1 MGRILII
8 DDNQSLGDGL
18 VLSLNKMGHRAVA
31 AGSGREGL
39 ERMKDEPFDLVLT
52 DYRMEEMDGLAV
64 IEAVQRQAPDTDV
77 MMMTAYDT
85 RQLAVE
91 AMERGAIDFIV
102 KPFLPDELWMKVNK
116 RLDYR
121 AKLQEAQAKLREA
134 QTLHREAEAKLRDW
148 EHLFEQ
154 NRYLR
159 EEIDSRYNF
168 GEIVG
173 QSPRIKAVRERVRKV
188 ASSSSSVLIY
198 GESGTGK
205 ELVARAVHYQSS
217 RSKGPFVKVN
227 CGALPTGLVESEL
240 FGHERG
246 AFTSA
251 VRRRK
256 GKFELAEGGTIFL
269 DEIGDVPLE
278 TQVRLLRVLQE
289 KQFDRVGGEQPLDVD
304 VRVVVA
310 TNRPLKRMVEE
321 GTFREDLFYRLE
333 VIPLTL
339 PPLRERRE
347 DIELL
352 VKHFTK
358 KKCGEMNIPPKR
370 LTEEALTGLKSYPW
384 PGNVRELENVIERT
398 MVLVDGEEIGYHD
411 LPLTFDAAA
420 AKEEAAAEGVEAAA
434 VADDGSLL
442 LNEHLDELERD
453 LIARAMEEAR
463 HVKTKAASLLG
474 IKTSALYYKLDKY
487 GLDSR

>member
-8 DDNQSLGDGL
+8 DDNQSLGAGL
-18 VLSLNKMGHRAVA
+18 VLSLNKMGHQAVA
-31 AGSGREGL
+31 VVSGAEGL
-39 ERMKDEPFDLVLT
+39 AQMKDSSFDLVLT

-64 IEAVQRQAPDTDV
+64 MEAVQRQAPETDV

-85 RQLAVE
+85 RELAVE

-102 KPFLPDELWMKVNK
+102 KPFPPDELWLKINK
-116 RLDYR
+116 RIDYR
-121 AKLQEAQAKLREA
+121 AKLREAQDKLREA
-134 QTLHREAEAKLRDW
+134 QTLRRQAEAKLRDW

-159 EEIDSRYNF
+159 EEIDIRYNF

-173 QSPRIKAVRERVRKV
+173 QSPQIKALRARVHKV

-205 ELVARAVHYQSS
+205 ELVARAIHYQSS

-227 CGALPTGLVESEL
+227 CGALPSGLVESEL

-246 AFTSA
+246 AFTNA
-251 VRRRK
+251 VRLKK

-269 DEIGDVPLE
+269 DEIGDVPLD

-289 KQFDRVGGEQPLDVD
+289 KQFDRVGGEQPIDVD

-310 TNRPLKRMVEE
+310 TNRLLKSMVQE
-321 GTFREDLFYRLE
+321 GSFREDLFYRLE

-352 VKHFTK
+352 VKHFTE
-358 KKCGEMNIPPKR
+358 KKCEEINIPPKR
-370 LTEEALTGLKSYPW
+370 LTKEALTGLKSYPW

-398 MVLVDGEEIGYHD
+398 MVLVDSEEIGYHD
-411 LPLTFDAAA
+411 LPLAFDE
-420 AKEEAAAEGVEAAA
+420 KTTEGAAEAT
-434 VADDGSLL
+434 DDENLL
-442 LNEHLDELERD
+442 LNERLDEVERD
-453 LIARAMEEAR
+453 LIARAMEEAH
-463 HVKTKAASLLG
+463 HVKTKAAALLG

-487 GLDSR
+487 GLD

>member
-8 DDNQSLGDGL
+8 DDNKSLGDGL
-18 VLSLNKMGHRAVA
+18 MLSLNKMGHQAVA

-39 ERMKDEPFDLVLT
+39 ARMKDEPFDLVIT

-64 IEAVQRQAPDTDV
+64 MEAVQRQAPDTDV

-85 RQLAVE
+85 RELAVA

-102 KPFLPDELWMKVNK
+102 KPFLPDELWLKVNK

-121 AKLQEAQAKLREA
+121 TKLQEVQAKLQEAQSLR
-134 QTLHREAEAKLRDW
+134 QEAEAKLRDW

-173 QSPRIKAVRERVRKV
+173 QSPPIQAVREQVRKV

-205 ELVARAVHYQSS
+205 ELVARAIHYQSR

-251 VRRRK
+251 VRSKK

-269 DEIGDVPLE
+269 DEIGDIPLE

-304 VRVVVA
+304 VRVVGA
-310 TNRPLKRMVEE
+310 TNRPLKRMVKE

-352 VKHFTK
+352 VQHFRQ
-358 KKCGEMNIPPKR
+358 KKCREMNIPPKR
-370 LTEEALTGLKSYPW
+370 LTKEALAGLKSYPW

-411 LPLTFDAAA
+411 LPLTFDEGIAE
-420 AKEEAAAEGVEAAA
+420 EEAAEEWGED
-434 VADDGSLL
+434 ADDGSLL
-442 LNEHLDELERD
+442 LNERLDEVERD
-453 LIARAMEEAR
+453 LIARAMEEAQ

-487 GLDSR
+487 GLD

>member
-18 VLSLNKMGHRAVA
+18 VLSLNKMGHQAVA

-39 ERMKDEPFDLVLT
+39 ERMKDAPFDLVLT

-64 IEAVQRQAPDTDV
+64 MEVIQRQAPETDV

-85 RQLAVE
+85 RELAVA

-102 KPFLPDELWMKVNK
+102 KPFLPDELWLKVNK

-121 AKLQEAQAKLREA
+121 AKLQEAQAKLQEA
-134 QTLHREAEAKLRDW
+134 QTLRREAEAKLQDW

-173 QSPRIKAVRERVRKV
+173 QSPQIKAVRERVHKV

-205 ELVARAVHYQSS
+205 ELVARAIHYQSR
-217 RSKGPFVKVN
+217 RSKGPFVRVN

-251 VRRRK
+251 VRSKK
-256 GKFELAEGGTIFL
+256 GKFELAAGGTIFL
-269 DEIGDVPLE
+269 DEIGDVSLE

-289 KQFDRVGGEQPLDVD
+289 KQFDRVGGEQPIDVD
-304 VRVVVA
+304 VRVVAA

-321 GTFREDLFYRLE
+321 GVFREDLFYRLE
-333 VIPLTL
+333 VIPITL

-352 VKHFTK
+352 VKHFRQ
-358 KKCGEMNIPPKR
+358 KKCEEMNIPPKR
-370 LTEEALTGLKSYPW
+370 LTQEALTGLQSYPW
-384 PGNVRELENVIERT
+384 PGNVRELENVMERT

-411 LPLTFDAAA
+411 LPLTFD
-420 AKEEAAAEGVEAAA
+420 EGVTEERVGAT
-434 VADDGSLL
+434 GQGLR
-442 LNEHLDELERD
+442 LNERLDEVERA
-453 LIARAMEEAR
+453 LIARALEEAH

-487 GLDSR
+487 GLE